1 MLVLGVEML
10 QIVCQIV
17 GHCASKLPY
26 IRTLDLIRILMLAVE
41 TYKLD
46 SIPVL
51 QIALGPILEKA
62 IQTPIPQ
69 SNISDDDRNI
79 LHTNQFLVK
88 LLHVSFDILGGHIM
102 FNPSFAPMIDPIL
115 KWLTGTQIPQIF
127 DKKNCTKS
135 VQTIK
140 LIFSVLRGNI
150 LGTPPEKMANIMF
163 FASKRSKENWSKD
176 PIDLNLTYAIFP

>member
-1 MLVLGVEML
+1 
-10 QIVCQIV
+10 
-17 GHCASKLPY
+17 
-26 IRTLDLIRILMLAVE
+26 
-41 TYKLD
+41 
-46 SIPVL
+46 
-51 QIALGPILEKA
+51 
-62 IQTPIPQ
+62 
-69 SNISDDDRNI
+69 
-79 LHTNQFLVK
+79 
-88 LLHVSFDILGGHIM
+88 
-102 FNPSFAPMIDPIL
+102 MIDPIL

-150 LGTPPEKMANIMF
+150 LGTPPERMANIMF